1 MKLPTVSDMTP
12 ISDKTTTDPDLESIS
27 FGERLKPAPSTSALP
42 RLESMDTVLLQ
53 ALKTN
58 DNTLMDSVLNNT
70 NEEIIRK
77 TIEKL
82 PQSAVL
88 PFLSYVVRKYF
99 SDSKVVPWVRL
110 VLISHTPYLI
120 TVPDLP
126 EKISQLYSLIE
137 SQLNAFGDFVRLQG
151 RLNLLM
157 TQVNPKESSM
167 TKMVSKTP
175 LNVFKEIEEEEDMVV
190 DDQKQEKSK
199 EEEFYMDFYE
209 GDEGEDEEERARM
222 LAMSRWEKEDKYIK
236 TQLWENES

>member
-1 MKLPTVSDMTP
+1 
-12 ISDKTTTDPDLESIS
+12 
-27 FGERLKPAPSTSALP
+27 
-42 RLESMDTVLLQ
+42 MDTVLLQ

-157 TQVNPKESSM
+157 AQINPKESSM

-175 LNVFKEIEEEEDMVV
+175 LNVFQEIEEEDMV
-190 DDQKQEKSK
+190 DDQKQENS
-199 EEEFYMDFYE
+199 EENEEFDMDFYE
-209 GDEGEDEEERARM
+209 GDEGDEEERAKM
-222 LAMSRWEKEDKYIK
+222 LKRWEKEDKYIK
-236 TQLWENES
+236 AQLWENES